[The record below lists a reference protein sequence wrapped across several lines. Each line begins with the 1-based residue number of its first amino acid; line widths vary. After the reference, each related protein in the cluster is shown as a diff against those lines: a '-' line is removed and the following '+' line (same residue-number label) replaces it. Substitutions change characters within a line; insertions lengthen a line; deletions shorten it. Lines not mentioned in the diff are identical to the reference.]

1 MNSYIQ
7 KLLNFFYEYY
17 EELLINKIIT
27 KINIRQISV
36 DYLSNNKRGDIAT
49 NFYLIIKK
57 KIINQDYDFEN
68 NLTKK
73 LLKIDFI
80 NSFEITNT
88 GFINFFLKDNFILDS
103 LNNIYQKNYEDE
115 LKFGNN
121 EKINIEFVSANPTG
135 PIHVAHLRGAIFGDV
150 LSNLYKKTGF
160 SVVREYY
167 VNDAGSQIKKLSNSL
182 YKRYIQVLGKK
193 IEFTSDE
200 YPGEYL
206 IDIAKEIYSTDKNIW
221 LDKEEDEINTYFQK
235 IAVNKILKEIKSNLK
250 LINVNFDIFTH
261 ESEIVKSGII
271 NQLFDI
277 LKQKNLIYE
286 GILTKPKGDDVH
298 EWEPRKQLLFR
309 STNIN
314 DDQDRAFKKSNGEW
328 TYFANDAAYHFDK
341 YKRNFNKLINVWG
354 SDHIGY
360 IPRMKS
366 IMYAIQDDNDYFQVI
381 TCQIVSLIQNKK
393 KIKMSKR
400 EGNFITLLDVF
411 NEVGKDP
418 IRYYM
423 ISTKNETAI
432 DFDLDEVIK
441 KNKDNKVFYCQYAFA
456 RASSVINKAKEL
468 NIKIEKINDIE
479 KFITNITE
487 EELKIIKLII
497 SYTYLVYQS
506 CYNNE
511 PYRLVAYL
519 ETICSMF
526 HSLWNKGKDNESFR
540 FLDNKNQD
548 QTKVKLFW
556 IECFRIIVKD
566 IFSIIGIEA
575 PEKM

>member
-27 KINIRQISV
+27 EINIRQISV

-381 TCQIVSLIQNKK
+381 TCQIVS
-393 KIKMSKR
+393 
-400 EGNFITLLDVF
+400 
-411 NEVGKDP
+411 
-418 IRYYM
+418 
-423 ISTKNETAI
+423 
-432 DFDLDEVIK
+432 
-441 KNKDNKVFYCQYAFA
+441 
-456 RASSVINKAKEL
+456 
-468 NIKIEKINDIE
+468 
-479 KFITNITE
+479 
-487 EELKIIKLII
+487 
-497 SYTYLVYQS
+497 
-506 CYNNE
+506 
-511 PYRLVAYL
+511 
-519 ETICSMF
+519 
-526 HSLWNKGKDNESFR
+526 
-540 FLDNKNQD
+540 
-548 QTKVKLFW
+548 
-556 IECFRIIVKD
+556 
-566 IFSIIGIEA
+566 
-575 PEKM
+575 